1 MTLLRDAQDVSR
13 SSSPTEL
20 GASIQRIAD
29 RFEFERFGVMC
40 LSGDVTVGIVHNCPP
55 RHVGYF
61 SDKRNARRD
70 PVMRYTRRNSLPLI
84 WGQENY
90 VENDCMDKWE
100 HQAEYGYASGIVVAA
115 HLPGDRHVA
124 LGFDSCRPYRR
135 KVEQT
140 ERLLAD
146 FMLVAIYAVD
156 ASLSILHKQPEP
168 TDSPLTA
175 RERECLKWTIDGKTA
190 WEIGKILSISERT
203 AAQHLGTATRK
214 ADAATKHQAARKA
227 ERLGWL

>member
-1 MTLLRDAQDVSR
+1 MTLLRYAQDISR
-13 SSSPTEL
+13 SSTPVEL
-20 GASIQRIAD
+20 GASFRRIAD
-29 RFEFERFGVMC
+29 QFEFERFGIMC
-40 LSGDVTVGIVHNCPP
+40 VSGGVPVGRVHDCPTQ
-55 RHVGYF
+55 HVNTYIAEGQ
-61 SDKRNARRD
+61 RD
-70 PVMRYTRRNSLPLI
+70 PVMSYLRDHSLPLV
-84 WGQENY
+84 WGRDDY
-90 VENDCMDKWE
+90 VNSNCVERWDR
-100 HQAEYGYASGIVVAA
+100 QAEFGYASGIAVAA
-115 HLPGDRHVA
+115 HLSGDRHVA
-124 LGFDSCRPYRR
+124 IGFDSCRPDRR
-135 KVEQT
+135 TEKQT

-146 FMLVAIYAVD
+146 FMLVSVYALD
-156 ASLSILHKQPEP
+156 AALNILHKQPEP